1 MKNTNYK
8 KIIISLIIILSL
20 VLPVLATNTI
30 KAQAA
35 SKKTVRVATEKQLKS
50 ALKNSKVGTII
61 LRTQT
66 YNAIT
71 INSKKAKK
79 KNIIIDAP
87 NAVVTNK
94 SKFKSIELQNAA
106 KYIEAVSGNTITT
119 TAAYL
124 LEVAEG
130 CSVKK
135 LTMPYLMPEY
145 IIRKGASIK
154 SIVLK
159 NLMHIS
165 SFDKKTGTL
174 AFETTGIWTSYDDDL
189 YYDDGGD
196 DVISVEYID
205 SYTAILD
212 KCGRTLSYNHMG
224 WQFDYSY
231 EYKYDEDGNCLECK
245 TTNEENGLLETTI
258 YYDYDDSNNKVSE
271 NYEHSY
277 HPYDYG
283 VKYIYDKKGRLS
295 NEISSSDNYSEE
307 TEFNYDKKGRVIG
320 EKTNKFWYEA
330 DGRLSSRK
338 SWVTENE
345 YDKNGNLIKSSI
357 EYDEGFSYNY
367 TYEYDK
373 DGNLVYYKYI
383 LDDKGMESSFEY
395 KYEYDEY
402 GKQKEGF
409 YKYEDEWYSMVDYAG

>member
-8 KIIISLIIILSL
+8 KIIISLVMILSI
-20 VLPVLATNTI
+20 VLPVFITNTVE
-30 KAQAA
+30 AHAA

-66 YNAIT
+66 YNDIT

-119 TAAYL
+119 TAAYV

-135 LTMPYLMPEY
+135 LIMPYLLPGY

-159 NLMHIS
+159 NLKHVS
-165 SFDKKTGTL
+165 TFDKKTRTL
-174 AFETTGIWTSYDDDL
+174 SFETTGTWTSYDYTYYGDD
-189 YYDDGGD
+189 GD
-196 DVISVEYID
+196 DVISEEYPEI
-205 SYTAILD
+205 YTAILD
-212 KCGRTLSYNHMG
+212 KSGRTLSYNYMG
-224 WQFDYSY
+224 WQSDYTY
-231 EYKYDEDGNCLECK
+231 EYKYDKNGNCTECRV
-245 TTNEENGLLETTI
+245 TNEENGLLERTT
-258 YYDYDDSNNKVSE
+258 YYDYDDGNNKVSE
-271 NYEHSY
+271 NNEHSY

-283 VKYIYDKKGRLS
+283 VKYIYDKQGRLS
-295 NEISSSDNYSEE
+295 EVISSSEEYSEE
-307 TEFNYDKKGRVIG
+307 TEYNYDEKGRVIG
-320 EKTNKFWYEA
+320 ECTNKFWFEN
-330 DGRLSSRK
+330 DGRLSSRR
-338 SWVTENE
+338 SWITKNE
-345 YDKNGNLIKSSI
+345 YDKNGNLVKSIIS
-357 EYDEGFSYNY
+357 YDEGFSYNY
-367 TYEYDK
+367 FYEYDK
-373 DGNLVYYKYI
+373 EGNLVHYTNI
-383 LDDKGMESSFEY
+383 LDDKGMQSTYEY
-395 KYEYDEY
+395 KYVFDEY
-402 GKQKEGF
+402 GNQKEVF
-409 YKYEDEWYSMVDYAG
+409 YKYEDEWYNMADYAG